1 MHRDLHDMAWG
12 GLLALTGLAVAGYAW
27 VNYDIGSLR
36 RMGPGFF
43 PVALG
48 VLLAALGA
56 LIAVAA
62 GPRPTRAAPFA
73 WPETIAVIAA
83 LLTFGLL
90 LDRMGLLLTSAVT
103 VLIASAVAPRR
114 GLGWRLM
121 LTLAVTALVWL
132 VFVQGLNMSLPVWPR
147 GLR

>member
-1 MHRDLHDMAWG
+1 MHRDLHDIAWG
-12 GLLALTGLAVAGYAW
+12 SLLALTGLAVAGYAW
-27 VNYDIGSLR
+27 ANYDIGSLR

-48 VLLAALGA
+48 VLLAAFGA
-56 LIAVAA
+56 LIAVTA

-90 LDRMGLLLTSAVT
+90 LDSIGLLLTSAVT

>member
-1 MHRDLHDMAWG
+1 MHRDPYDLAWG
-12 GLLALTGLAVAGYAW
+12 GLLALTGLTVAGYAW

-48 VLLAALGA
+48 VLLAAFGA
-56 LIAVAA
+56 LIAVTA

-73 WPETIAVIAA
+73 WPETIAVITA

-90 LDRMGLLLTSAVT
+90 LDSMGLLLTSAVT

>member
-1 MHRDLHDMAWG
+1 MAWG

-56 LIAVAA
+56 LIAVSA
-62 GPRPTRAAPFA
+62 GPRPARAAPFA

-90 LDRMGLLLTSAVT
+90 LDRMGLLLTSAMT

-121 LTLAVTALVWL
+121 LTLAVTMLVWL

-147 GLR
+147 WMQ